1 LLQSFIVS
9 VNSYFTSEFKD
20 VQDNRTRCV
29 NEIMGK
35 IWKDNA
41 LNISVG
47 TDTAFGDVAI
57 DEL

>member
-1 LLQSFIVS
+1 
-9 VNSYFTSEFKD
+9 
-20 VQDNRTRCV
+20 
-29 NEIMGK
+29 MGK

-57 DEL
+57 DELWEVSGYIILNMNDCPFGDKQPV